1 MRRWRQYT
9 FAKTTMI
16 DNGKSQKKKRVLV
29 IVVVENMLLSRVFV
43 ITPIEAKAR
52 VWRGSGLE
60 PYLF

>member
-1 MRRWRQYT
+1 
-9 FAKTTMI
+9 MI